1 MDQIRK
7 AKSEGVAKSYEPSP
21 HERAAIGA
29 FSANGKKAPR
39 APRMKMSEKDGV
51 RKIAPDH
58 PEPAVAHIL
67 LMNALGTSDLDFL
80 NGIVTQLGNAA
91 KSTVN
96 DLELNFMLAVVKG
109 LKPTDQVEA
118 MLAAQMAVTHT
129 ATMAFAHRLARA
141 EHILELDCSEGA
153 LCKFARTFAAQV
165 EALTRYR
172 SRGERNVL
180 IEDVR
185 QLNGGGR
192 AWLRPRQ
199 TIRQNQTD
207 IIMQNELPMCR
218 SPRCGARTRNG
229 RPCQSPAMPNG
240 RCRMHGGMSPGAPRG
255 NKNALKHGRYTAEVL
270 AQRREISALMR
281 AIKALAS

>member
-165 EALTRYR
+165 EALKRYR

-185 QLNGGGR
+185 QLNGGGQSLVETPADNSSKSNGHHHAKR
-192 AWLRPRQ
+192 V
-199 TIRQNQTD
+199 TD
-207 IIMQNELPMCR
+207 VPQ
-218 SPRCGARTRNG
+218 
-229 RPCQSPAMPNG
+229 PAMRGPN
-240 RCRMHGGMSPGAPRG
+240 
-255 NKNALKHGRYTAEVL
+255 AERETVPVTGDAKWPL
-270 AQRREISALMR
+270 PHARRNVARSTER
-281 AIKALAS
+281 K

>member
-7 AKSEGVAKSYEPSP
+7 AKSEGVAKPYEPSP

-39 APRMKMSEKDGV
+39 APRMKVSEKDGV

-109 LKPTDQVEA
+109 VKPTDQVEA

-153 LCKFARTFAAQV
+153 PVSSPGPLRRKSR
-165 EALTRYR
+165 R
-172 SRGERNVL
+172 SRA
-180 IEDVR
+180 I
-185 QLNGGGR
+185 
-192 AWLRPRQ
+192 AA
-199 TIRQNQTD
+199 
-207 IIMQNELPMCR
+207 
-218 SPRCGARTRNG
+218 GA
-229 RPCQSPAMPNG
+229 SAM
-240 RCRMHGGMSPGAPRG
+240 S
-255 NKNALKHGRYTAEVL
+255 
-270 AQRREISALMR
+270 
-281 AIKALAS
+281 